1 MFNDKFDPNKNG
13 MNPLMRLFQFMQT
26 LIMVCVLCVLIFLPM
41 IFIENEPFRKGE
53 YFGIFM
59 FALMILMAFACFI
72 KSLFSKEEWDDMIDE
87 ARKEAEEELKK
98 LEEEND
104 NNNNNNKDKEH
115 S

>member
-1 MFNDKFDPNKNG
+1 MFNDKFNPNKNG
-13 MNPLMRLFQFMQT
+13 MEPLMRLLQFMQT
-26 LIMVCVLCVLIFLPM
+26 LVMVCVLCVLVFLPM
-41 IFIENEPFRKGE
+41 FFIDNEPFRKGE

-59 FALMILMAFACFI
+59 FALMILIGFACFI

-98 LEEEND
+98 QEEE
-104 NNNNNNKDKEH
+104 NNNNKDKEQ

>member
-1 MFNDKFDPNKNG
+1 MFNDKFNPNKNG
-13 MNPLMRLFQFMQT
+13 MDPLMRLLRFIQT
-26 LIMVCVLCVLIFLPM
+26 LMMTCVVCVLIFLPM
-41 IFIENEPFRKGE
+41 FFIDNEPFRKGE

-98 LEEEND
+98 LEEEN
-104 NNNNNNKDKEH
+104 NNNKDKDKEQ

>member
-13 MNPLMRLFQFMQT
+13 MNPLMRLLQFIQT
-26 LIMVCVLCVLIFLPM
+26 LMMVCGLCVLVFLP
-41 IFIENEPFRKGE
+41 IFFIDNEPFRKGE

-59 FALMILMAFACFI
+59 FASMILMSFACFI

-98 LEEEND
+98 LEDE
-104 NNNNNNKDKEH
+104 NNNNKDKEQ
-115 S
+115 

>member
-1 MFNDKFDPNKNG
+1 MFNDKFNPNKNG
-13 MNPLMRLFQFMQT
+13 MDPLMRLLQFIQT
-26 LIMVCVLCVLIFLPM
+26 LMIVCGLCVLVFLPM
-41 IFIENEPFRKGE
+41 FFIDNEPFRKGE

-72 KSLFSKEEWDDMIDE
+72 KSLFSKEEWDNMIDE

-98 LEEEND
+98 LEEET
-104 NNNNNNKDKEH
+104 NNNKDKEQ

>member
-13 MNPLMRLFQFMQT
+13 MNPLMRLLRFIQT
-26 LIMVCVLCVLIFLPM
+26 LIIICVLCVLVFLPM
-41 IFIENEPFRKGE
+41 FFIENEPFQKGE
-53 YFGIFM
+53 CLGIFV

-72 KSLFSKEEWDDMIDE
+72 NSLFSKEEWNDMIDE

-98 LEEEND
+98 LEDE
-104 NNNNNNKDKEH
+104 NNNKNKEQ

>member
-1 MFNDKFDPNKNG
+1 MFNEKFDPHKNG
-13 MNPLMRLFQFMQT
+13 MDPLMRLLQFMQT
-26 LIMVCVLCVLIFLPM
+26 LLMVCVLCVLVFLPM
-41 IFIENEPFRKGE
+41 FFIDNEPFRKGE

-59 FALMILMAFACFI
+59 FALMILIGFACFI

-98 LEEEND
+98 LEEEN
-104 NNNNNNKDKEH
+104 NNNKDKNKEQ